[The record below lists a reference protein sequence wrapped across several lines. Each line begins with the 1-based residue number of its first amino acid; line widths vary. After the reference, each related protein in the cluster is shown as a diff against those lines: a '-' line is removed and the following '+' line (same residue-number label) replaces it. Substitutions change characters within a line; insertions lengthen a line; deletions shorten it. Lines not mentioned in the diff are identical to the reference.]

1 MAKKFII
8 AAHSARAYAQAA
20 AACGYSV
27 ITLDAFADAD
37 TQAASTQTFKLT
49 FNDFMLDAADFKRV
63 FLSINLDEVEGFLY
77 GSLFD
82 NCPELLAWVAARVRL
97 LGNVP
102 EVIQAAKNFEFFKL
116 LDELNIAHPEVYKGE
131 SLPSSSFPHTTL
143 QVLQHSVNRS
153 TTVVRKRESILT
165 LKKRSKKMDSRLRG
179 NDDVISDRANWLAKS
194 LGGTG
199 GTHIKPAI
207 QAKKGDYFQR
217 KIDGKPIS
225 MLFVA
230 DGKTAHL
237 IGFNEQFVAPTI
249 DMPYRFAGAVSWV
262 VLPENVQQKF
272 CHAAQ
277 QLSSALNLRGINSL
291 DAILDGDELWILE
304 LNPRLSATFNLYPN
318 LLPAHIQGC
327 MGDLMTDLK
336 HFERQANTSNAQ
348 LIIYADTFVN
358 VPNDKKWPAWVV
370 DIPPPNSVIAAGM
383 PICTVLATAD
393 NAQAATQMVLE
404 RARSL

>member
-27 ITLDAFADAD
+27 MTLDAFADAD
-37 TQAASTQTFKLT
+37 TQAFSTQNYKLK
-49 FNDFMLDAADFKRV
+49 FNDFVLDIADFKRL
-63 FLSINLDEVEGFLY
+63 FEEMALSIHLDEIEGFLY

-82 NCPELLAWVAARVRL
+82 NCPDLLAWVAAQVRL
-97 LGNVP
+97 LGNAPNVM
-102 EVIQAAKNFEFFKL
+102 QAAKSFEFFKL
-116 LDELNIAHPEVYKGE
+116 LDELKIAHPEVRPNLAE
-131 SLPSSSFPHTTL
+131 QSAPNPFVVSLSNHATIPF
-143 QVLQHSVNRS
+143 
-153 TTVVRKRESILT
+153 
-165 LKKRSKKMDSRLRG
+165 DRLRANG
-179 NDDVISDRANWLAKS
+179 INNDSGWLSKR

-199 GTHIKPAI
+199 GTHVKPATC
-207 QAKKGDYFQR
+207 ANVGDYFQR

-249 DMPYRFAGAVSWV
+249 DMPYRFAGAVSGV
-262 VLPENVQQKF
+262 VLPENVQQQF
-272 CHAAQ
+272 DHAAQ
-277 QLSSALNLRGINSL
+277 QLTSALGLRGINSL
-291 DAILDGDELWILE
+291 DAILNGDELWILE
-304 LNPRLSATFNLYPN
+304 LNPRLSATFDLYPN

-327 MGDLMTDLK
+327 TGDLMTDLEY
-336 HFERQANTSNAQ
+336 FEASANTSSAQ
-348 LIIYADTFVN
+348 LIVYADALVN
-358 VPNDKKWPAWVV
+358 VPKDKKWSAWVV
-370 DIPPPNSVIAAGM
+370 DIPPPNSVIAAGL